1 MGLPKGMCL
10 HGYMMTQEENRHV
23 TVRTIED
30 NKRIAHFQCDHE
42 LSGKEFIELAQFVDK
57 LRSVKQN

>member
-42 LSGKEFIELAQFVDK
+42 LSGKEFIELAQFLDK

>member
-1 MGLPKGMCL
+1 MGLQKGMCL

-30 NKRIAHFQCDHE
+30 NRRIAHFQCDHE